1 MAAKKGRPLRTLAYT
16 KTFKKDYQR
25 MAAAG
30 RYDMTLVNEVG
41 GLLIAY
47 TAQEV
52 LTQQW
57 SDHALTASDEWDAG
71 DRDLH
76 LGGDFLLIYRID
88 PHPDDKGME
97 IVIFKRLG
105 THSELFG

>member
-1 MAAKKGRPLRTLAYT
+1 MAGKKGDRLRTIAYT

-30 RYDMTLVNEVG
+30 RYDMTLVSTVG
-41 GLLIAY
+41 GLLIAH
-47 TAQEV
+47 TPQQMLQE
-52 LTQQW
+52 QW
-57 SDHALTASDEWDAG
+57 CDHALTADDEWDDG
-71 DRDLH
+71 DRDIH

-88 PHPDDKGME
+88 PHPEDKGME
-97 IVIFKRLG
+97 IIIFKRLG